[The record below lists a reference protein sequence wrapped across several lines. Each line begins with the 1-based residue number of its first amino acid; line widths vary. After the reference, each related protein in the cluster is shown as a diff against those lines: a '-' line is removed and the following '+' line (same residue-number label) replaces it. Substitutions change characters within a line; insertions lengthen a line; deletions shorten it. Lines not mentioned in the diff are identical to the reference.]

1 MKIKFNL
8 DFLSVL
14 RFKRSSPRVL
24 DYRQKLKERQRL
36 GRELRQKASLQ
47 MTGAK
52 FRTAKFEAKL
62 GPFIK
67 VGVGLFLVFIIYFVF
82 YSNFFILDNLKVT
95 GTHLL
100 EPDEVTAVLFE
111 KGFTSVNAV
120 TFMEGLAKRK
130 IMKQNQVADVKFK
143 KNLISNT
150 LTVVI
155 TEHQT
160 SIIWQ
165 VGGQQFLI
173 NRFGVV
179 YDEAEPGSPLL
190 VVEDRKNVPVSL
202 NQRIVTTSFIEFVT
216 SFAANLPRRTNIT
229 IRRIVVP
236 ETTFEVEMET
246 KDGWRIILDTTA
258 SWEEQLNNLVRVL
271 REMSDQSPNEYID
284 LRIGKR
290 VYYK

>member
-8 DFLSVL
+8 NFLKAL
-14 RFKRSSPRVL
+14 RFKRLTPRVL
-24 DYRQKLKERQRL
+24 DYRQKFEKRKRL
-36 GRELRQKASLQ
+36 AKELRQKAALQ

-52 FRTAKFEAKL
+52 FREARFEAKL

-67 VGVGLFLVFIIYFVF
+67 VGVGISMVFIIYFVF
-82 YSNFFILDNLKVT
+82 YSNFFILDNLKIT

-100 EPDEVTAVLFE
+100 EPDEVVAVLFE
-111 KGFTSVNAV
+111 NGFTQVNAV

-130 IMKQNQVADVKFK
+130 IMKQNQVADVRFK

-202 NQRIVTTSFIEFVT
+202 NQKIVTTSFIEFVT

-246 KDGWRIILDTTA
+246 KEGWRIILDTTA

>member
-1 MKIKFNL
+1 M
-8 DFLSVL
+8 
-14 RFKRSSPRVL
+14 RFRRATRPRVL
-24 DYRQKLKERQRL
+24 GYRQKLKERQRL
-36 GRELRQKASLQ
+36 GRELRQKAALQ
-47 MTGAK
+47 LTGAK
-52 FRTAKFEAKL
+52 LRQVKFQTKV

-67 VGVGLFLVFIIYFVF
+67 VGVGVVLVLVIYFIF
-82 YSNFFILDNLKVT
+82 FSNFFMLDNLKIT

-100 EPDEVTAVLFE
+100 EPEEVQHVLFP
-111 KGFTSVNAV
+111 KGFTKVNAI

-130 IMKQNQVADVKFK
+130 LLKQNQIADVAFS

-150 LTVVI
+150 LTVEV

-165 VGGQQFLI
+165 TGGQQFLV

-190 VVEDRKNVPVSL
+190 VVEDLKNVPISL
-202 NQRIVTTSFIEFVT
+202 SQKIVTTEFIDFVT

-229 IRRIVVP
+229 IRRITVP

-271 REMSDQSPNEYID
+271 REMPDQPPSEYID
-284 LRIGKR
+284 LRVGKR

>member
-1 MKIKFNL
+1 MKKKFNL
-8 DFLSVL
+8 NFLRKLS
-14 RFKRSSPRVL
+14 FKRSTPRVL
-24 DYRQKLKERQRL
+24 DYRQKLERRKRL
-36 GRELRQKASLQ
+36 GRELRQKAALQ

-52 FRTAKFEAKL
+52 FRQVRFQAKL

-67 VGVGLFLVFIIYFVF
+67 VGMGVFLVLVIYFVF
-82 YSNFFILDNLKVT
+82 YSNFFILDNLKIT

-100 EPDEVTAVLFE
+100 EPALVTDVLFP
-111 KGFTSVNAV
+111 KGFVRVNAV

-130 IMKQNQVADVKFK
+130 LMKQNQVSDVQFR

-155 TEHQT
+155 IEHQT

-165 VGGQQFLI
+165 VSGSQFLV

-190 VVEDRKNVPVSL
+190 VVEDKKNVPVSL
-202 NQRIVTTSFIEFVT
+202 SQKIVTIDFIEFVT

-236 ETTFEVEMET
+236 ETTFEIEMET
-246 KDGWRIILDTTA
+246 KEGWKIILDTTA
-258 SWEEQLNNLVRVL
+258 SWEDQLNNLVRVL
-271 REMSDQSPNEYID
+271 REMSSQPPREYID
-284 LRIGKR
+284 LRVGKR
-290 VYYK
+290 VYFK

>member
-1 MKIKFNL
+1 MRLKLNL
-8 DFLSVL
+8 NFLKRL
-14 RFKRSSPRVL
+14 RFKRSTPRVL
-24 DYRQKLKERQRL
+24 DYKQKLESRKRL
-36 GRELRQKASLQ
+36 GRELRHKAALQ

-52 FRTAKFEAKL
+52 FRTARFEAKA

-67 VGVGLFLVFIIYFVF
+67 VGVGVFLVLVIYFIF
-82 YSNFFILDNLKVT
+82 YSNFFILDNLKIT

-100 EPDEVTAVLFE
+100 EPDEVTAVLFP
-111 KGFTSVNAV
+111 KGFTKVNAV

-130 IMKQNQVADVKFK
+130 LMKQNQVSDVSFQ

-150 LTVVI
+150 LTVAV

-190 VVEDRKNVPVSL
+190 VVEDMKNVPVSL
-202 NQRIVTTSFIEFVT
+202 SQKIVTTDFIDFVT

-229 IRRIVVP
+229 IRRIAVP

-246 KDGWRIILDTTA
+246 KDGWKIIMDTTA

-271 REMSDQSPNEYID
+271 REMADQPPSEYID
-284 LRIGKR
+284 LRVGKR